1 MGGATKIPKGP
12 RVDDL
17 AKQFE
22 ERNLE
27 MQQEHQMGSRS
38 EKPNEG
44 NDSGHGPIQSYF
56 DYVDDYH
63 EGDSDT
69 SVFGEVGEPVEEFG
83 EIGEP
88 SHTGQFAGLGSE
100 DSPVVGLRCFCVG
113 EEPYSVVA
121 TPQFTV
127 MQNGHFLTMQVL
139 TAARRLREVEL
150 GGSAEA
156 PDSLDAVPV
165 VLGSFGGGRDL
176 ISGVLVE
183 VSYSDEVVSW
193 RRRGRVDV
201 AGPNGGGLVEVVR
214 LFEDEIPIELDPEHV
229 PVIDRAL
236 SNAESQKS
244 LVGTDVHAINL
255 TMDTIGQDVIEVWQI
270 DAVIALVIPTKD
282 AAEIWHVYDPAER
295 LRRVLDVLDNQEAST
310 RVPPPKLAPNYDR
323 QLPDRYEILRRFDTL
338 PDIRRDE
345 AISKVTSMYERNK
358 DNDKEQLK
366 WLARLP
372 VPQRPEPPYSK
383 GELAALV
390 SNLREKL
397 DLAYPG
403 TPKVARYLVEHLAFS
418 QACITPLGSHPLLVG
433 PPGVGKTKVAK
444 EYARALGREFRK
456 IDLGG
461 LNDPHQLR
469 GFHVTYL
476 RAEPGQIISAVA
488 SCETANPVVLLD
500 EIDKTGDTRG
510 PVLDVFLSLLDP
522 DNAGM
527 FIDTYLDV
535 PYDLSGVTWIAT
547 ANSLAPIPA
556 ALLDRLSVVEIPGY
570 ADDQKH
576 LIVSEALLPEIIANL
591 HVSLRPSTTIS
602 DAVIDR
608 LIELNSG
615 EMGLRTIRQWLETL
629 FMKLIVAELDGR
641 ELELNPSNVA
651 GFLGLSSFEYAPS
664 KHKGPLGYL

>member
-1 MGGATKIPKGP
+1 MCK
-12 RVDDL
+12 
-17 AKQFE
+17 
-22 ERNLE
+22 
-27 MQQEHQMGSRS
+27 EHQMGSRS

-44 NDSGHGPIQSYF
+44 IDSGGGRIQSYVN
-56 DYVDDYH
+56 YVDDDH

-69 SVFGEVGEPVEEFG
+69 DVFGEFGEPGEESG
-83 EIGEP
+83 ETGES

-100 DSPVVGLRCFCVG
+100 DSSVVGLRCFSVG

-139 TAARRLREVEL
+139 TAARRLRDVEL
-150 GGSAEA
+150 EGSGET
-156 PDSLDAVPV
+156 PDDGFDAVPV
-165 VLGSFGGGRDL
+165 VLGSFGGGKDL

-183 VSYSDEVVSW
+183 VSYSGEVVTW

-201 AGPNGGGLVEVVR
+201 ADSGGGGLVEVVR
-214 LFEDEIPIELDPEHV
+214 HFEDGIQIELDPEHV

-236 SNAESQKS
+236 SDAESERS
-244 LVGTDVHAINL
+244 LVGTDVQAINL

-270 DAVIALVIPTKD
+270 DAVIALAIPPKD
-282 AAEIWHVYDPAER
+282 ASVIWHIYDPAER
-295 LRRVLDVLDNQEAST
+295 LRRVLDVLDHQEAST
-310 RVPPPKLAPNYDR
+310 PPPPKLAPNYDR
-323 QLPDRYEILRRFDTL
+323 SLPDRYEILRRFDTL
-338 PDIRRDE
+338 PDIRRNE
-345 AISKVTSMYERNK
+345 AISKVTSMIERNK

-390 SNLREKL
+390 SSLREQL

-469 GFHVTYL
+469 GFHVTYN

-527 FIDTYLDV
+527 FIDTYLDL

-570 ADDQKH
+570 ADDQKR
-576 LIVSEALLPEIIANL
+576 LIVSEAMLPEIIANL
-591 HVSLRPSTTIS
+591 HVSLRPSTSIS

-641 ELELNPSNVA
+641 EVELNPNNVA
-651 GFLGLSSFEYAPS
+651 SFLGLGYFEDTLR
-664 KHKGPLGYL
+664 KRQGPLGYL

>member
-1 MGGATKIPKGP
+1 MCK
-12 RVDDL
+12 
-17 AKQFE
+17 
-22 ERNLE
+22 
-27 MQQEHQMGSRS
+27 EHRMGSRS
-38 EKPNEG
+38 EKPNG
-44 NDSGHGPIQSYF
+44 ASDSGHRPIQSYF

-69 SVFGEVGEPVEEFG
+69 EAFG

-88 SHTGQFAGLGSE
+88 VEESGEVGEQSHTGQVAGLGSE
-100 DSPVVGLRCFCVG
+100 DSPVVGLRCFSVG
-113 EEPYSVVA
+113 EEPFSVVA
-121 TPQFTV
+121 TPQFTT
-127 MQNGHFLTMQVL
+127 MPDGHFLTMQVL
-139 TAARRLREVEL
+139 SAARCLREVESE
-150 GGSAEA
+150 GSGES
-156 PDSLDAVPV
+156 PDSIDSVPV
-165 VLGSFGGGRDL
+165 VLGSFGGGKDL
-176 ISGVLVE
+176 ISCVLVE
-183 VSYSDEVVSW
+183 VSYTGEVATW

-201 AGPNGGGLVEVVR
+201 VDPNGGGLVEVVR
-214 LFEDEIPIELDPEHV
+214 IFEDEIQIELDPEHV

-244 LVGTDVHAINL
+244 LLVTDVRAIDL
-255 TMDTIGQDVIEVWQI
+255 TMDTIGQNVIEVWQI
-270 DAVIALVIPTKD
+270 DAVIALVIPPKD
-282 AAEIWHVYDPAER
+282 AAEIWHIYDPAER

-310 RVPPPKLAPNYDR
+310 PPRPPKLAPKYDKH
-323 QLPDRYEILRRFDTL
+323 LPDRYEIIRRFDTL
-338 PDIRRDE
+338 PDSIRNE
-345 AISKVTSMYERNK
+345 AYSKVNSMYERNK

-372 VPQRPEPPYSK
+372 VPQRPEPPHSK

-390 SNLREKL
+390 SNLKEKL

-403 TPKVARYLVEHLAFS
+403 TPKVARYLVEQLAFS
-418 QACITPLGSHPLLVG
+418 QACITPLGSHPLLAG

-461 LNDPHQLR
+461 LSDPQQLL
-469 GFHVTYL
+469 GFHATYQ
-476 RAEPGQIISAVA
+476 RSGPGNIISAVA
-488 SCETANPVVLLD
+488 SCETANPVILLD
-500 EIDKTGDTRG
+500 EIDKTGNTRG

-527 FIDTYLDV
+527 FIDAFLDV

-547 ANSLAPIPA
+547 ANSLTPIPP
-556 ALLDRLSVVEIPGY
+556 ALLDRLKVLEISGY
-570 ADDQKH
+570 TDDQKR
-576 LIVSEALLPEIIANL
+576 LIVSEAMLPEITANL
-591 HVSLRPSTTIS
+591 HIDLRPSTTIS

-641 ELELNPSNVA
+641 ELELNPNNVA
-651 GFLGLSSFEYAPS
+651 GFLGLSSFEYTPS
-664 KHKGPLGYL
+664 KHKGALGYL